1 MHKYRLMIN
10 PYAIEKWVNDMA
22 CQGWHLKN
30 SYGFGLRL
38 NEENQVAIF
47 IATMNWSDLA
57 VTMKR
62 TTWNFFNPLAL
73 NRLIALAILCF

>member
-22 CQGWHLKN
+22 CQGWHLKKFTWIRFTFERGEPGR
-30 SYGFGLRL
+30 Y
-38 NEENQVAIF
+38 IY
-47 IATMNWSDLA
+47 LA

-73 NRLIALAILCF
+73 NRLIALAILCFLEK

>member
-30 SYGFGLRL
+30 SHGFALRL
-38 NEENQVAIF
+38 NVENQIAIF
-47 IATMNWSDLA
+47 IAMMN
-57 VTMKR
+57 
-62 TTWNFFNPLAL
+62 
-73 NRLIALAILCF
+73 